1 MVLPMKLFGSKK
13 YSIWRDPLFAALI
26 GVLTAF
32 LLIANVSD
40 VAENGFMHLRVWLAR
55 HFFVPGGGTKFY
67 LLSLTDRTEQSYQA
81 HLASVI
87 NKFAG
92 SGPRT
97 VAVFLDL
104 RGVPLEKNLQ
114 EALLLHRRH
123 LIVTIFGIDE
133 KSKNAYLDLL
143 NAGIPCGYLD
153 EKANTIDAQSTIQL
167 ASKPAANSPDGS
179 LMVPPFAAA
188 VIQATENGREPPWQK
203 TRERFQGA
211 DRFVI
216 NYCFD
221 PLCEPITEA
230 EAGGDTTASG
240 LSGNILVLSQAN
252 NAQEQWTT
260 PVGTKENSL
269 QLALRAVDTLAST
282 RLIAD
287 YSQWLR
293 LLMLPLAGL
302 LGATFLLLKP
312 LQRANMILSALL
324 LVFIVEQ
331 VLFQCFD
338 ILLPTMPPVLTIL
351 SCYLVCSLIFI
362 EAEEAKRHRDL
373 MALIQSSAERER
385 RRIAKDIHD
394 ETLPELARMKRLADS
409 SASLAENE
417 DLRED
422 ICKRLDTTIIDLRRV
437 VDDLH
442 PIILDNFGLNSA
454 LKSLIDRF
462 SRHTKITAE
471 YTCSAE
477 NLDEDLD
484 ELKRLTIY
492 RIVQEALNNIEKHS
506 LATSAIIRLERRNGN
521 ILVQVIDNG
530 KGLGVP
536 VSAQKEAVVSN
547 SLSDSARPSHGMQNI
562 RQRAELIGAQVTWN
576 KPDCFESGTEL
587 RLLVNT

>member
-67 LLSLTDRTEQSYQA
+67 LLSLTDGTEPSYQA

-97 VAVFLDL
+97 VAIFLDL

-114 EALLLHRRH
+114 EALLLHRQH
-123 LIVTIFGIDE
+123 LVVTIFGIDE
-133 KSKNAYLDLL
+133 KSHNAYLDLL
-143 NAGIPCGYLD
+143 NAGITCGYLD
-153 EKANTIDAQSTIQL
+153 EKADTIDALSTIQL

-188 VIQATENGREPPWQK
+188 VIQSTENGREPPWQK

-240 LSGNILVLSQAN
+240 LSGGILVLSQTQ
-252 NAQEQWTT
+252 NAQQQWTT
-260 PVGTKENSL
+260 PVGTKENRL
-269 QLALRAVDTLAST
+269 QLALRAIDTLAST

-324 LVFIVEQ
+324 LVFVAEQ

-351 SCYLVCSLIFI
+351 SCYLACSLIFI

-394 ETLPELARMKRLADS
+394 ETLPEMARLKRLADS
-409 SASLAENE
+409 SASLSGNE
-417 DLRED
+417 VRED
-422 ICKRLDTTIIDLRRV
+422 ICKRLDTAIIDLRRV

-454 LKSLIDRF
+454 LKSLIDRV
-462 SRHTKITAE
+462 SRHTKITTD

-492 RIVQEALNNIEKHS
+492 RIVQEALNNIEKHAQ
-506 LATSAIIRLERRNGN
+506 ATSAVIRLERRNGN

-536 VSAQKEAVVSN
+536 VSSQKETAGTGSGAGSVT
-547 SLSDSARPSHGMQNI
+547 PSHGMQII

-587 RLLVNT
+587 RLLVDT

>member
-55 HFFVPGGGTKFY
+55 QFFVPGGGTKFY
-67 LLSLTDRTEQSYQA
+67 LLSLTDGTEQSYQA

-114 EALLLHRRH
+114 EALLLHRQH
-123 LIVTIFGIDE
+123 LVVTIFGIDE

-143 NAGIPCGYLD
+143 KAGIPCGYLD
-153 EKANTIDAQSTIQL
+153 DKADTIDALSTIRL
-167 ASKPAANSPDGS
+167 ASKPAANSQNGI
-179 LMVPPFAAA
+179 LMVPPFATA
-188 VIQATENGREPPWQK
+188 VIQAAENGREPPWQK
-203 TRERFQGA
+203 TRKRFQGA
-211 DRFVI
+211 ERFAI

-221 PLCEPITEA
+221 PLCEPLTEA
-230 EAGGDTTASG
+230 EAGGEATASG
-240 LSGNILVLSQAN
+240 LSGGILVLYQTQ
-252 NAQEQWTT
+252 NAQQQWTT
-260 PVGTKENSL
+260 PVGTKETRL
-269 QLALRAVDTLAST
+269 QLSLRAIDTLAST

-324 LVFIVEQ
+324 LVFVAEQ

-351 SCYLVCSLIFI
+351 SCYLACSLIFI

-394 ETLPELARMKRLADS
+394 ETLPEMARLKRLADS
-409 SASLAENE
+409 SASLSENE
-417 DLRED
+417 VRED
-422 ICKRLDTTIIDLRRV
+422 ICKRLDATMMDLRRV

-454 LKSLIDRF
+454 LKSLVDRF
-462 SRHTKITAE
+462 SRHTKIKAE
-471 YTCSAE
+471 YNCSVE

-484 ELKRLTIY
+484 ELQGLTVY

-506 LATSAIIRLERRNGN
+506 QATSAVIRLERRNGN

-536 VSAQKEAVVSN
+536 VPSKNETVGTGSGAGSVT
-547 SLSDSARPSHGMQNI
+547 PSHGMQII
-562 RQRAELIGAQVTWN
+562 RQRAELIGAQVTWS
-576 KPDCFESGTEL
+576 KPDCFESGTQL
-587 RLLVNT
+587 RLLINA